1 MLGWPLACEDL
12 ELLIKFLEL
21 FKKVLE
27 AKKKK
32 NLQLFFFQFLQLF
45 TKLLEPS
52 IKF

>member
-12 ELLIKFLEL
+12 ELFIKFLEL

-27 AKKKK
+27 AKK
-32 NLQLFFFQFLQLF
+32 NLQLFFFQFLQSF